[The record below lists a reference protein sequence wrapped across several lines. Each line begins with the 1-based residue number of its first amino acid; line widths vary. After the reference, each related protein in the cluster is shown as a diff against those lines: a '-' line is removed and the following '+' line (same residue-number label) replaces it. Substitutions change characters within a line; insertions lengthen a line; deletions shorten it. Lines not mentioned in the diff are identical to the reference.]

1 MFLLFCLIMSLYFTD
16 QDVQKALASFGILVS
31 GLFLVSA
38 VIYGFSYVVVF
49 NTRIAHKDR

>member
-1 MFLLFCLIMSLYFTD
+1 MFLLFCLIMCLYFTD